1 MQELRTKAEYLKA
14 SNADGTVILQ
24 ATATWCSQCKA
35 IAPAVD
41 KLIAKYPEATFYKYD
56 TDSAGDIAQELG
68 VSQMPVF
75 TIFHDGDLEDTVRGA
90 KAKALEE
97 AVGKVYKGKVVEEL
111 CVELVDRFIVSSSVS
126 FKVNLDSLG
135 LAP

>member
-35 IAPAVD
+35 IAPFVD
-41 KLIAKYPEATFYKYD
+41 KLIAKYPEAAFYKYD

-68 VSQMPVF
+68 VSQ
-75 TIFHDGDLEDTVRGA
+75 RGA

-97 AVGKVYKGKVVEEL
+97 AVGKVYKGRVVEE
-111 CVELVDRFIVSSSVS
+111 
-126 FKVNLDSLG
+126 
-135 LAP
+135 

>member
-1 MQELRTKAEYLKA
+1 MEELRTLPEYLKA

-35 IAPAVD
+35 IAPFVE
-41 KLIAKYPEATFYKYD
+41 KLVKQFPEAKFYKYD

-75 TIFHDGDLEDTVRGA
+75 TIFQDGDLEDTVTGA
-90 KAKALEE
+90 KGKALEE
-97 AVGKVYKGKVVEEL
+97 AVRKVYKGDVIGGEE
-111 CVELVDRFIVSSSVS
+111 
-126 FKVNLDSLG
+126 
-135 LAP
+135 